1 MQWQHSATL
10 PDNFITKPLRQLLMQ
25 DWLMPKHLVYSLKLG
40 QRVLVNGAYLP
51 VNFEVRAG
59 DHILLTF
66 LPTDFQTP
74 FQNIAP
80 DSAATVAAVYEDTNM
95 LVVNKTPGSKT
106 HANQPGEVGA
116 TLNHVAAYLLPK
128 AQQPYMIH
136 RLDQETS
143 GALIVAKDPAVVPIL
158 VRLIKEKRIKR
169 TYLTW
174 VHGRL
179 QSEHGTIS
187 IPIGRDPEDKR
198 KRQIGGIHPQPATTH
213 YRVIRRIADATLV
226 AVQLQTGRTHQ
237 IRVHFSGLGIQSS
250 VTRCTQTTT
259 AASDYYCIAGGS
271 CCRYRMRLRQS
282 GLRHRCLKR
291 LLNLKNTVKNRK
303 TVAGFAIFFGLYIKL
318 SRSWHHL
325 RKAEDFCRSA
335 STPTLNAFR
344 SSSLPILSSTV
355 SKSSLHPFAASVR
368 HRFGRCTRS
377 SPATWPVRSA
387 STN

>member
-237 IRVHFSGLGIQSS
+237 IRVHFSGLGHPIIGDPLYADDD
-250 VTRCTQTTT
+250 R
-259 AASDYYCIAGGS
+259 
-271 CCRYRMRLRQS
+271 RQ
-282 GLRHRCLKR
+282 R
-291 LLNLKNTVKNRK
+291 LLLHSWRVVLPVPYAFETVRVEAPVPETFIEFEK
-303 TVAGFAIFFGLYIKL
+303 
-318 SRSWHHL
+318 H
-325 RKAEDFCRSA
+325 
-335 STPTLNAFR
+335 
-344 SSSLPILSSTV
+344 
-355 SKSSLHPFAASVR
+355 SKKS
-368 HRFGRCTRS
+368 
-377 SPATWPVRSA
+377 
-387 STN
+387 